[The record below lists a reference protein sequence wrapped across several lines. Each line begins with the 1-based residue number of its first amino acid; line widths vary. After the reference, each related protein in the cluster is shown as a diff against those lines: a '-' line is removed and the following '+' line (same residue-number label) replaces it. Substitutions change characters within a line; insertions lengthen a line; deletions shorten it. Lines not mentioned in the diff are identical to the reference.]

1 MITRALGLASHSTA
15 VVGGLDPEHDA
26 TDLRLTRATRVVRV
40 VLGLLAAFLAWASV
54 AVLDEVASGQG
65 KVAPSSR
72 EQVIQS
78 LEGGILASLNVRQD
92 DVVKPGQILAQL
104 DPTRTEANVGEAAA
118 RLRAAQ
124 ASAARLTA
132 EVNLTDLGF
141 PAELNAWPELVQSET
156 RLYNAR
162 RKALDESSR
171 WLRHAMNLVRKE
183 LAISENLQKVGAASH
198 IDVIRLNR
206 QMVDMELKLADL
218 QSQYIVRARE
228 ELARANADVEALQS
242 QIRGRTDSLSRLV
255 FRSPVRGVVKN
266 IEVTTLGGV
275 IPPNGKLMEIVP
287 LDDQLLIEARISPRD
302 IAFIHEG
309 QRAVVKI
316 TAYDYAIYGGL
327 EGAVSSI
334 SPDTIRDEVRA
345 DQFYYRVFIKTKT
358 DALTN
363 SAGKRFPIF
372 PGMIATADIHTG
384 EKTVLQ
390 YLLRP
395 LNRAREA
402 MRER

>member
-15 VVGGLDPEHDA
+15 VVGGLDAEHDA
-26 TDLRLTRATRVVRV
+26 TDLRLTRATRVLRV

-345 DQFYYRVFIKTKT
+345 DIFYYRVFIKTKT
-358 DALTN
+358 DALIN
-363 SAGKRFPIF
+363 RAGKRFPIF

-384 EKTVLQ
+384 DKTVLQ

-395 LNRAREA
+395 FNRAREA